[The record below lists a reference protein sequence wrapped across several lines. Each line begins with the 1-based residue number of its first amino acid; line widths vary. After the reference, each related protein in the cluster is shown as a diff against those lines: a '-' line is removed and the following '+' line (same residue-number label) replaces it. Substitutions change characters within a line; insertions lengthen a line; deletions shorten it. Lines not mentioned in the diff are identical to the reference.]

1 MEKIKI
7 MRELEYA
14 KAIRE
19 ALYQEM
25 EIDDQIICFGE
36 DVALYG
42 GLWGSTKGLQ
52 KKSTLLTKKNT
63 KK

>member
-1 MEKIKI
+1 

-42 GLWGSTKGLQ
+42 GLWDQQKDC
-52 KKSTLLTKKNT
+52 KKSLVLQEYLTLQYLKQV
-63 KK
+63 